1 MSSATP
7 VKAGTVCPPVAD
19 DAVGPRVV
27 SVATQRSKQTQHHH
41 KVIFKMMNVIQDFAQ
56 KANEVISIGLEEL
69 FYRYKD
75 YYRSIKAI
83 LAQ

>member
-7 VKAGTVCPPVAD
+7 VKADTVCPPVAD

-27 SVATQRSKQTQHHH
+27 SVATQRSKQTQH

-56 KANEVISIGLEEL
+56 KANEVIYGLAL
-69 FYRYKD
+69 T
-75 YYRSIKAI
+75 
-83 LAQ
+83 L